1 MSLLK
6 KLSQLEKK
14 KKIIPSLLKQKS
26 CPIKK
31 KKKKSKDPI
40 NLIQSCQ
47 IKKQKIK
54 VNEQKIYN

>member
-31 KKKKSKDPI
+31 KIKKKRKQRP
-40 NLIQSCQ
+40 NQSDS
-47 IKKQKIK
+47 IMP
-54 VNEQKIYN
+54 N

>member
-6 KLSQLEKK
+6 KLSQLEK

-31 KKKKSKDPI
+31 KKKK
-40 NLIQSCQ
+40 
-47 IKKQKIK
+47 KKQRPNQSDSIMP
-54 VNEQKIYN
+54 N

>member
-26 CPIKK
+26 CQLKK
-31 KKKKSKDPI
+31 KKEKEKQRP
-40 NLIQSCQ
+40 NQSDS
-47 IKKQKIK
+47 IMPK
-54 VNEQKIYN
+54 

>member
-31 KKKKSKDPI
+31 KKQRP
-40 NLIQSCQ
+40 NQSDS
-47 IKKQKIK
+47 IMP
-54 VNEQKIYN
+54 N